1 MSTSQTEH
9 LDAGSVPA
17 RDDAT
22 GRQPQAPARKPPRRE
37 RKSRSGTAI
46 RAAILF
52 LLISILF
59 VGMWQM
65 ATSAEGGSGLAP
77 TPGETW
83 QRLLDVLADPFYVAG
98 PNSVGIFWHLLAS
111 LQRVVIGFGLAAV
124 VAIPLGF
131 ILGTST
137 ALRWAVDPFVQ
148 ILRPVSPLAW
158 LPLGLALLSDAEA
171 TALFVI
177 FMSALWPILLNTI
190 DGVRGVNPLYLDLAR
205 TVEAGRI
212 TVVRRILLPAALP
225 SMITGLRM
233 SLSTAWLVI
242 IAAEMLVGGRGMGYF
257 VWNEWNK
264 LNIPSIL
271 VAILLIGVVGLVLDR
286 AVTALQ
292 KVVPNA

>member
-1 MSTSQTEH
+1 MSISQTAH
-9 LDAGSVPA
+9 VAAGDVPA
-17 RDDAT
+17 GNHAA
-22 GRQPQAPARKPPRRE
+22 GGQPTIPARRTLRRD
-37 RKSRSGTAI
+37 RKSRSGAAI
-46 RAAILF
+46 RAALLF
-52 LLISILF
+52 LLLTVLF
-59 VGMWQM
+59 VGAWQM
-65 ATSAEGGSGLAP
+65 ATSGANDSGLAP
-77 TPGETW
+77 TPAETW
-83 QRLLDVLADPFYVAG
+83 QRLVDVLSDPFYVAG

-131 ILGTST
+131 VLGTST

-205 TVEAGRI
+205 TVEADRG
-212 TVVRRILLPAALP
+212 TVIRKILLPAALP

-286 AVTALQ
+286 AVTAIQ